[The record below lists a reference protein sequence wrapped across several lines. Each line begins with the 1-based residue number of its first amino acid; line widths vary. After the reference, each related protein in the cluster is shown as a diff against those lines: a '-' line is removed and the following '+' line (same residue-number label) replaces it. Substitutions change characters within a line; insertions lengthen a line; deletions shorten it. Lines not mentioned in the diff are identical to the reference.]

1 MDYNSKRRRSE
12 TSTKAASGVCRNNFD
27 EVFQPKVGTIR
38 SSWLCHVDWIGL
50 DNDKN
55 MPSLVTGQ
63 VVSREELN
71 LALKS
76 LSRQLLEVKRR
87 LGPAAEITAKAQNAQ
102 AGNSVTT
109 SYEQFVE
116 ARRACNPY
124 ESLGEGQSGG
134 LNNLFMN
141 RSAIKLANI
150 DAMLNFCLSTCWQR
164 DTFVFADICGAPGG
178 FSEYLVRRCIASGI
192 SLVRGYGMSLVGA
205 NEHGEGSKWKL
216 EDVEFRENGTQ
227 VQYQI
232 CNGDGTGD
240 IFKWGNVESIQSAIE
255 NDCGFHRSDDDDAG
269 EQGKVDVVV
278 ADGGFDAQR
287 DAEDQEGIAQ
297 KVRFEEL

>member
-1 MDYNSKRRRSE
+1 MNSNSKRRRSE
-12 TSTKAASGVCRNNFD
+12 TSVKVAHSACRNNFD
-27 EVFQPKVGTIR
+27 EVFLPKVGTIR
-38 SSWLCHVDWIGL
+38 SSWLCSVDWIGL

-55 MPSLVTGQ
+55 MPSLIANQ
-63 VVSREELN
+63 VSSREELN

-87 LGPAAEITAKAQNAQ
+87 LGPAAEIAAQAHNAQ
-102 AGNSVTT
+102 AGNSATTT

-124 ESLGEGQSGG
+124 ETLGEGQSGG
-134 LNNLFMN
+134 LNTLFMN

-150 DAMLNFCLSTCWQR
+150 DAMLDFCLSTCLKC

-178 FSEYLVRRCIASGI
+178 FSEYLVRRCIASGV
-192 SLVRGYGMSLVGA
+192 SHVQGYGMSLVGA
-205 NEHGEGSKWKL
+205 NEHGEGTKWKL

-227 VQYQI
+227 VQYRI

-240 IFKWGNVESIQSAIE
+240 IFKWENIESLQSSIE
-255 NDCGFHRSDDDDAG
+255 SDCRFHCSSDDEG
-269 EQGKVDVVV
+269 RHGKVDVVV

-297 KVRFEEL
+297 KVRLQ